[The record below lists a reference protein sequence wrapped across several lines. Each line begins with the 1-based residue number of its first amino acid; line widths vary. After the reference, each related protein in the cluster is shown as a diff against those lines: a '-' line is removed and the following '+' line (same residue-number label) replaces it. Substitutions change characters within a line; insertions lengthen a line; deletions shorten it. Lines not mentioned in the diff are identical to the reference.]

1 MRFSK
6 STEVSWREAV
16 LTIPERRGGGITY
29 GKSLFT
35 RPKCPAGGL
44 CCRAGGWPYDALSNA
59 AAPSVPQPLGANDVS
74 LQRRAASHG
83 CQRAHRQS
91 RLSWHCHRDRRPE
104 QRQSSGPQRTRHL
117 AVEGLHTVS
126 NCTAQ
131 TISGGELAALTCG
144 QNPDAAGPVQGKYIL
159 FGSADALAASF
170 KTSIKDDALTTCGD
184 AGQSPTPWHTGNS
197 TTNSGQVAC
206 GTYQNGA
213 EIIWTT
219 DAKNVL
225 SYIRGSNT
233 DVPAL
238 YQWWK
243 TNG

>member
-1 MRFSK
+1 MSHFSAGLRV
-6 STEVSWREAV
+6 TAVSA
-16 LTIPERRGGGITY
+16 LIG
-29 GKSLFT
+29 SLACLGT
-35 RPKCPAGGL
+35 ATATADPNSGNPADL
-44 CCRAGGWPYDALSNA
+44 NAL
-59 AAPSVPQPLGANDVS
+59 GTS
-74 LQRRAASHG
+74 LSKG
-83 CQRAHRQS
+83 Y
-91 RLSWHCHRDRRPE
+91 
-104 QRQSSGPQRTRHL
+104 
-117 AVEGLHTVS
+117 TVS